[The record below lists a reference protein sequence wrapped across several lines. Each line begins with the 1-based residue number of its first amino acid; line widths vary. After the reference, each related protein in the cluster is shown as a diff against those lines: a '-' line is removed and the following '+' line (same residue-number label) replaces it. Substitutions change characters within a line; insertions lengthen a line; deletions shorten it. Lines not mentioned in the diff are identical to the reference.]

1 MAGSLADEVLPPL
14 TTEDKM
20 LSGLCYPF
28 WMAVPWFVLAS
39 PKREDPFLCFH
50 ALQGLALGVAG
61 TVLTLV
67 SLPFL
72 WLMFNSLPTTYTMT
86 AGFLGVFILAAALAW
101 MGVSFAVLI
110 FMGWQAS
117 SGRFLRFPALGEWC
131 EARVG
136 KLLDVDAER
145 LHQLAVDRELEPEE
159 KVTVIAAIHTPE
171 QLAAEVDQWAKP
183 LPASWWG
190 GDSAAA
196 DPARAPLAQTQ
207 AVEPPRT
214 AGEPSRVQFPQ
225 AAPAEPTRVQF
236 PQANP
241 APTSE
246 PSRVQF
252 PQANPPAG
260 AQPSKVQFPAAN
272 APTRPAPPPAAQR
285 PSADG
290 ETRPWRPA
298 PASQPPAPP
307 AAPEVKPWRPAAAS
321 AAPQAKPV
329 SFPSVPRPGSEPA
342 RPEEAPKWW
351 KPKE

>member
-28 WMAVPWFVLAS
+28 WVAVPWFVLAS

-61 TVLTLV
+61 TILTVV

-117 SGRFLRFPALGEWC
+117 SGRFLRFPWLGEFC

-171 QLAAEVDQWAKP
+171 QLQAEVDQWAKP

-190 GDSAAA
+190 GEQKTPAEAAVPPSVPPRAAA
-196 DPARAPLAQTQ
+196 
-207 AVEPPRT
+207 
-214 AGEPSRVQFPQ
+214 
-225 AAPAEPTRVQF
+225 AEPARVQF

-241 APTSE
+241 APAAE

-252 PQANPPAG
+252 PPAHPPTA
-260 AQPSKVQFPAAN
+260 AQPSRVQFPAAQ
-272 APTRPAPPPAAQR
+272 APARPGGAPPAAQR
-285 PSADG
+285 PAADG
-290 ETRPWRPA
+290 EARPWRPA
-298 PASQPPAPP
+298 AAAPPSPP
-307 AAPEVKPWRPAAAS
+307 AAPPRPAEPEVKPWRPAAAS
-321 AAPQAKPV
+321 ATPQAKPV
-329 SFPSVPRPGSEPA
+329 SFPSVARPGSEAA